1 MHHFLL
7 LSSLPPLLLPPGKA
21 WTRKRRSILRLL
33 CGVETVN
40 SLVALLSI
48 DFHVLEQDAK
58 KELALRGKVGGATQ
72 LKDSNLVSGGAGSG
86 GGGAA
91 GSGSGG
97 GGGSTPLEFERSEAV
112 GKLRLVLSEIL
123 FVMSKLRAAAAEA
136 AFGVGAAAAAAATAE
151 GTAATPTSTSP
162 AGGEFYWRNSE
173 LFEDGIY
180 LEEVSDVLCIAQ
192 AELPNLLQITELAD
206 TLLHV
211 PNGDWLI
218 CRLVANNADAFH
230 EVHGVLRLKE

>member
-1 MHHFLL
+1 MTIYTAHPVGLL
-7 LSSLPPLLLPPGKA
+7 GIVTISFTVTGKA

-72 LKDSNLVSGGAGSG
+72 LKDSNLVAG
-86 GGGAA
+86 GGGAT
-91 GSGSGG
+91 GSGASSS
-97 GGGSTPLEFERSEAV
+97 GGSTPLEFERSEAV

-123 FVMSKLRAAAAEA
+123 FVMSKLRAAATEA
-136 AFGVGAAAAAAATAE
+136 AFGVAGAVDA
-151 GTAATPTSTSP
+151 PSSNP
-162 AGGEFYWRNSE
+162 GEFYWRNSE

-230 EVHGVLRLKE
+230 EVIVGEKFVPWVPDFWLEVLSG